1 LRAVERLFTNTLTE
15 LFVPVLV
22 LIALQNFDAPA
33 DTVLRV
39 PVLVV
44 VAVLFEGADAP
55 AQVVVPNLVG
65 WTDLFVADALAELVT
80 PVEPS

>member
-15 LFVPVLV
+15 FFVPVLV

-39 PVLVV
+39 PLLVI
-44 VAVLFEGADAP
+44 VAVLYEGADAP
-55 AQVVVPNLVG
+55 AQVEVPNLVC
-65 WTDLFVADALAELVT
+65 WTDLFVADALAKLIT